1 MRQMLDRK
9 GWLLAIALPML
20 TASIYV
26 NWFGPT
32 WLVAWWRGVL
42 YVMAAAA
49 IAGALLSWYL
59 RRRERLQRRHDDANA
74 R

>member
-9 GWLLAIALPML
+9 GRLLAIALPVL

-32 WLVAWWRGVL
+32 WLVA
-42 YVMAAAA
+42 
-49 IAGALLSWYL
+49 
-59 RRRERLQRRHDDANA
+59 
-74 R
+74 